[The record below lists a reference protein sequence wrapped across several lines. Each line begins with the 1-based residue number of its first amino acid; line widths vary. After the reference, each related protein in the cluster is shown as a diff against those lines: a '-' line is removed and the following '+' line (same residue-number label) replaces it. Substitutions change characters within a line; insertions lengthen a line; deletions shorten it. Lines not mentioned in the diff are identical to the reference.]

1 MNTEAFAADLRR
13 LKIPPPDR
21 NTLMG
26 VYDLEG
32 DYITKAVPECDRD
45 NERALHYL
53 RGIFFTVTP
62 TLKERLQRRNMMIPS
77 LKVLV
82 EIGKRE
88 GPQFARRLKQWDE
101 AGEDGDDSRYIRLT
115 MAKFLQQE
123 AEDGNGT
130 SRPQQPPNKRPGNGQ
145 AHERPQQQQVPP
157 RMPAARAQD
166 RSASAPTQDRRP
178 QTQQSP
184 TPSGNQRGQER
195 PPPPPL
201 SQQHQQPPEAARGQ
215 RQRDD
220 RDDFPAPPG
229 DEAPQQQEKDY
240 LSQHIYGGKAA
251 ACFSA
256 DTTRSGTATVRI
268 EAAESKGQRQYD
280 WKDKVSIQLSSRELP
295 LVLAT
300 MMQWLPLFEGKGHG
314 ANNEKWFAL
323 ENQAGKLYL
332 SVNCKG
338 KNVRGVPIMAGDAYS
353 ICTLIMRQMLKN
365 DPFLSSEALLMIV
378 KKQGELHL
386 GGQRGTTANAEG
398 NRRPARE
405 QAYAN

>member
-1 MNTEAFAADLRR
+1 MSLNTEAFAADLRR

-101 AGEDGDDSRYIRLT
+101 AGEDGDDSRYVRLT

-123 AEDGNGT
+123 AEESNGT
-130 SRPQQPPNKRPGNGQ
+130 SRPQQSPNQRQGNGQ
-145 AHERPQQQQVPP
+145 AHERQQRHGP
-157 RMPAARAQD
+157 RTPAAQD
-166 RSASAPTQDRRP
+166 GSASAPAPDRRQ
-178 QTQQSP
+178 QTQQSSR
-184 TPSGNQRGQER
+184 PSSNQSGQNR
-195 PPPPPL
+195 PPPPP
-201 SQQHQQPPEAARGQ
+201 QQRQQPPEATRGQ
-215 RQRDD
+215 RQPDD
-220 RDDFPAPPG
+220 RDDSPAPPG
-229 DEAPQQQEKDY
+229 EDVPQQQEKDY

-386 GGQRGTTANAEG
+386 GGQRGTAGNAEG